1 MLNGVYIRGL
11 GRPGKH
17 LDAIVFKPLFCLLR
31 GMFGVVILLKYP
43 VLLWNLQLVKAF
55 LQSIIQN
62 VTVLLCIHG
71 CLNLYE
77 LSYPILAHTPP
88 YDEIISS
95 SMLDCGYGGPI
106 QKLFTLLF
114 PGINPSIWPNPV
126 DPSLIWPQDPLPVL
140 HCPVLMVFGKLET
153 IYSML
158 LFE

>member
-17 LDAIVFKPLFCLLR
+17 LDAIVFKPLFCLLG

-71 CLNLYE
+71 PLNLYE
-77 LSYPILAHTPP
+77 LSYPISAHTPP
-88 YDEIISS
+88 YDKIISS
-95 SMLDCGYGGPI
+95 FMLDYGCGGPI
-106 QKLFTLLF
+106 RKLFTLFF
-114 PGINPSIWPNPV
+114 PGINPSIWPNSV
-126 DPSLIWPQDPLPVL
+126 DLGLIWP
-140 HCPVLMVFGKLET
+140 
-153 IYSML
+153 
-158 LFE
+158 